1 MHVWRSL
8 FLLRRRF
15 NLLCYRFTAT
25 CAYVNWSFV
34 EFAPLFHPILA
45 VIIFQYYFS
54 AVISP
59 RNLQVSIFIYSK
71 WNRRVV
77 NKQLHLS
84 ATDRSLLA
92 NNYIEVI
99 SKTLKKIN
107 PNIIWL
113 KIFHTKSRYVLMV
126 FRILY

>member
-1 MHVWRSL
+1 MC
-8 FLLRRRF
+8 LLRRRF
-15 NLLCYRFTAT
+15 NLLCYRFITT
-25 CAYVNWSFV
+25 CTYVNWSFV
-34 EFAPLFHPILA
+34 EFAPLFHPTLA

-54 AVISP
+54 AVICP
-59 RNLQVSIFIYSK
+59 RNLQVSIFIYSE

-84 ATDRSLLA
+84 ATDRWLFA

-99 SKTLKKIN
+99 SKTLKEIN

-126 FRILY
+126 SRILY